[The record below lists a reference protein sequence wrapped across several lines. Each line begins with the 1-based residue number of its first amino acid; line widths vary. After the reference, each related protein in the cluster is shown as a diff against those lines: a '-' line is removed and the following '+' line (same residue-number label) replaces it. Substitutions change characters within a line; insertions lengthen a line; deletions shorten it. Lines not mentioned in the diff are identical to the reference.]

1 MIKSDLIMIKDVL
14 FYFVLP
20 IVALMICSLLGTIG
34 LIIAIVLTMCVQF
47 YTFRQS
53 LSNKKQIKDL
63 EQRQNGL
70 DDAFNVERNEDGTVA
85 GWAINPGDY

>member
-1 MIKSDLIMIKDVL
+1 MIKDVL

-20 IVALMICSLLGTIG
+20 VVALVICSLCGVVGLIVAL
-34 LIIAIVLTMCVQF
+34 ALTLCVQF

-53 LSNKKQIKDL
+53 LFNKKQIEKL

-70 DDAFNVERNEDGTVA
+70 DDAFNVERDEDGTVT
-85 GWAINPGDY
+85 GWGINAGDY

>member
-1 MIKSDLIMIKDVL
+1 MIKDVL

-20 IVALMICSLLGTIG
+20 IVALVICSLFGVVG
-34 LIIAIVLTMCVQF
+34 LIVALVLTLCVQF

-53 LSNKKQIKDL
+53 LSNKKQIEKL

-70 DDAFNVERNEDGTVA
+70 DDALNVGREEDGTVT
-85 GWAINPGDY
+85 GWSISAGDYE